1 MENLQ
6 VSNILTALREMEL
19 EQRESTIQ
27 SKMHLLASAP
37 AADDYSALTE
47 FTAPTALQVENRE
60 QQTIA
65 QKPQAGHEALILFA
79 NDYSALAERVVRV
92 IETVEQERRA
102 CLAAEKRA
110 MHAEMEIS
118 RQALRM
124 DGLERKM
131 RDLESESARWR
142 QYVEQMIA
150 LLDSLQ
156 PSKVQ

>member
-1 MENLQ
+1 
-6 VSNILTALREMEL
+6 
-19 EQRESTIQ
+19 
-27 SKMHLLASAP
+27 
-37 AADDYSALTE
+37 
-47 FTAPTALQVENRE
+47 
-60 QQTIA
+60 
-65 QKPQAGHEALILFA
+65 
-79 NDYSALAERVVRV
+79 V

-150 LLDSLQ
+150 LLDSFQ
-156 PSKVQ
+156 PSRVK

>member
-92 IETVEQERRA
+92 IETAERERQASLAAERRA
-102 CLAAEKRA
+102 V
-110 MHAEMEIS
+110 HAETEIT

-124 DGLERKM
+124 DRLERKM
-131 RDLESESARWR
+131 RDLQDESDRWR